1 MLSMTIITIGFLAVL
16 GMILG
21 FLIYFLKGTLNSD
34 DAKRIDPIDED
45 NDSK

>member
-1 MLSMTIITIGFLAVL
+1 MTITTIGFLAVL

-21 FLIYFLKGTLNSD
+21 FLIYFLRGTLNPD

-45 NDSK
+45 KDSK